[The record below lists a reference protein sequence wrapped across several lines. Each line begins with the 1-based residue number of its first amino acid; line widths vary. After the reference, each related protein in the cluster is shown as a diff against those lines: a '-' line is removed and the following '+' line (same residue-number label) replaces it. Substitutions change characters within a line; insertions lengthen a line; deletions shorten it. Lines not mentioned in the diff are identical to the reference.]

1 MEYLI
6 VRYPTDRRVVID
18 DEFNGRTN
26 VLLQLP
32 AGAHTVS
39 LGPPY
44 TFTPDSQ
51 EIVLKGTSPLAPLE
65 VKFNAR

>member
-26 VLLQLP
+26 VLIQLP

-39 LGPPY
+39 LAPPRNFSP
-44 TFTPDSQ
+44 TSQ
-51 EIVLKGTSPLAPLE
+51 DILLKDTSPLAPQE
-65 VKFNAR
+65 VTFNAN